1 MYRWIAI
8 ISLWLGCLT
17 VGFSAERLV
26 RLMQMVA
33 LCGIAVTAWGIASPT
48 VLSSP
53 HRPHRIGAWVLRGFW
68 SVLMVSL
75 PFTHTLWEGIRTV
88 CLLFGVPM
96 LLAFV
101 GRLHRMH
108 GQYKMANISDLTAVF
123 GFCTFAVVT
132 CNTNTPKVPYLLS
145 LCGLTACW
153 TLVFYTL
160 PTNATQT
167 SAEDHRT

>member
-8 ISLWLGCLT
+8 ISLLLGCLT
-17 VGFSAERLV
+17 LGLSNERLV
-26 RLMQMVA
+26 RLLQMVA

-53 HRPHRIGAWVLRGFW
+53 HRPHRVGAWVLRGFW
-68 SVLMVSL
+68 GILIVSL
-75 PFTHTLWEGIRTV
+75 PFTHTLWQGLRTG
-88 CLLFGVPM
+88 CLLFGLPM

-108 GQYKMANISDLTAVF
+108 GQPKMANIADLTAVF
-123 GFCTFAVVT
+123 GFCTLAAITWVRDV
-132 CNTNTPKVPYLLS
+132 PQVPYVLA
-145 LCGLTACW
+145 LCGFTACW

-160 PTNATQT
+160 PTSATQT